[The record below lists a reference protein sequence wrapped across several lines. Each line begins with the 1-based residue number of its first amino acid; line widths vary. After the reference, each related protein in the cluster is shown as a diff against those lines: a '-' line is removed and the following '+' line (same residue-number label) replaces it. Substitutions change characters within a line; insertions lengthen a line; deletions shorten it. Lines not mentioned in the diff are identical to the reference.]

1 MYVPALAV
9 TTETDSYR
17 LSPWPWPLT
26 RRVQS
31 AMATRTHVR
40 TGTSCDHSD
49 RLKPSQ
55 WLIKS
60 KKSSVGSDR
69 AKVHT
74 GTDHRDRLTIPVT
87 LTKYEKSSIGRDRT
101 DYWPALAVT
110 MHRERNRP
118 STWLTERRVQS
129 VVQDRLLTSTNYD
142 HPGDSREEFS
152 RQWQLGG
159 ETYWP
164 ALTVTIPV
172 TREKSS
178 MGSDR
183 TDVQTSTKSSVGSG
197 S

>member
-17 LSPWPWPLT
+17 LSPWLWPLT

-49 RLKPSQ
+49 RLKPPP

-60 KKSSVGSDR
+60 EKGSVGSDR

-87 LTKYEKSSIGRDRT
+87 LTKYEKSSVGRDMT
-101 DYWPALAVT
+101 DYWPAPTMT

-118 STWLTERRVQS
+118 STWLTREKSLVGSGRYENRRTDQ
-129 VVQDRLLTSTNYD
+129 
-142 HPGDSREEFS
+142 H
-152 RQWQLGG
+152 QL
-159 ETYWP
+159 WP
-164 ALTVTIPV
+164 SPV
-172 TREKSS
+172 TREKSLV
-178 MGSDR
+178 GSGRYENRR
-183 TDVQTSTKSSVGSG
+183 TDQHWLWLSPVTLEKSSVCSG